1 METTIVILIV
11 LMVAILA
18 VFVTYLLC
26 QRKQGRQ
33 QNRIVE
39 LEGVVQSRD
48 EDRKEKETLYEE
60 LKQRAITVEQ
70 ENRDLRGIKESK
82 TKEVE
87 MLHQQMEQE
96 RIDHQHE
103 LELLNQQMEEEKSER
118 SLQLQEQLKLV
129 KEQLSSTTQELLRQ
143 RTADLHQANAMQMGA
158 IIDPLK
164 ETIREMRT
172 SMESS
177 RDQNNKNTATMEQQI
192 RQMLESVQNIGIKAD
207 NLANAL
213 RFENKTQGNWGETIL
228 SELLQSQGLKE
239 GIHFDVQ
246 TALRNDQGNLMVNEE
261 TGSKMI
267 PDVVLH
273 YPDGKDV
280 VIDSKVSLAAFLDY
294 VEADTEDG
302 KKKALDRHLISLKQ
316 HVKELSHKNYSSYI
330 KNGHQSLDYVI
341 MFVPNESALQLAL
354 LSDTHLWRD
363 AFDKGV
369 FMTSEQN
376 LIAAL
381 RMIQLAWTQEL
392 QHQNQERVYELAGTL
407 IDRVADFANRFEK
420 LGVSIDALKGQYSDT
435 QKKLFT
441 GHQSLLVPARQLV
454 EMGAK
459 ENPKRPL
466 PEINEEDEKQE

>member
-1 METTIVILIV
+1 MDIYYLYKKKTRIMSIVYTFLLALAIAAIAV
-11 LMVAILA
+11 L
-18 VFVTYLLC
+18 VTFLLT
-26 QRKQGRQ
+26 QKKQNKL

-39 LEGVVQSRD
+39 LEGIVTSRD
-48 EDRKEKETLYEE
+48 EDRAEKESMFAE
-60 LKQRAITVEQ
+60 LKQRAMQVEADNKQ
-70 ENRDLRGIKESK
+70 LSALKESQGKELEMLRG
-82 TKEVE
+82 
-87 MLHQQMEQE
+87 QMEQE
-96 RIDHQHE
+96 RA
-103 LELLNQQMEEEKSER
+103 ER
-118 SLQLQEQLKLV
+118 TKQLQDQLALV
-129 KEQLSSTTQELLRQ
+129 KEQLTTTTQEMLRE
-143 RTADLHQANAMQMGA
+143 RTADLHQANARQMGA

-164 ETIREMRT
+164 ETIREMKS

-177 RDQNNKNTATMEQQI
+177 RDQNNKNTAALEEQI
-192 RQMLESVQNIGIKAD
+192 KQMLSSAQNIGLKAD

-213 RFENKTQGNWGETIL
+213 RNENKVQGNWGETIL

-239 GIHFDVQ
+239 GIHYDVQ
-246 TALRNDQGNLMVNEE
+246 AMLRDDRGTAVLNEE

-280 VIDSKVSLAAFLDY
+280 VIDSKVSLTAFLEY
-294 VEADTEDG
+294 MEADDENR
-302 KKKALDRHLISLKQ
+302 KKEALGRHLNSILQ
-316 HVKELSHKNYSSYI
+316 HVRELSKKNYSSYI

-354 LSDTHLWRD
+354 LSDTHLWRE

-369 FMTSEQN
+369 FVTSEQN

-392 QHQNQERVYELAGTL
+392 QHQNQERVYELANQL
-407 IDRVADFANRFEK
+407 IDRVGDFSERFEK
-420 LGVSIDALKGQYSDT
+420 LGDGLGSLQKQYDEAR
-435 QKKLFT
+435 KKLNT
-441 GHQSLLVPARQLV
+441 GRQSLLGPARQLV

-466 PEINEEDEKQE
+466 PPEEERGENE

>member
-1 METTIVILIV
+1 MSIVYTFLLALAIAAIAV
-11 LMVAILA
+11 L
-18 VFVTYLLC
+18 VTFLLT
-26 QRKQGRQ
+26 QKKQNKL

-39 LEGVVQSRD
+39 LEGIVTSRD
-48 EDRKEKETLYEE
+48 EDRAEKESMFAE
-60 LKQRAITVEQ
+60 LKQRAMQVEADNKQ
-70 ENRDLRGIKESK
+70 LSALKESQGKELEMLRG
-82 TKEVE
+82 
-87 MLHQQMEQE
+87 QMEQE
-96 RIDHQHE
+96 RA
-103 LELLNQQMEEEKSER
+103 ER
-118 SLQLQEQLKLV
+118 TKQLQDQLALV
-129 KEQLSSTTQELLRQ
+129 KEQLTTTTQEMLRE
-143 RTADLHQANAMQMGA
+143 RTADLHQANARQMGA

-164 ETIREMRT
+164 ETIREMKS

-177 RDQNNKNTATMEQQI
+177 RDQNNKNTAALEEQI
-192 RQMLESVQNIGIKAD
+192 KQMLSSAQNIGLKAD

-213 RFENKTQGNWGETIL
+213 RNENKVQGNWGETIL

-239 GIHFDVQ
+239 GIHYDVQ
-246 TALRNDQGNLMVNEE
+246 AMLRDDRGTAVLNEE

-280 VIDSKVSLAAFLDY
+280 VIDSKVSLTAFLEY
-294 VEADTEDG
+294 MEADDENR
-302 KKKALDRHLISLKQ
+302 KKEALGRHLNSILQ
-316 HVKELSHKNYSSYI
+316 HVRELSKKNYSSYI

-354 LSDTHLWRD
+354 LSDTHLWRE

-369 FMTSEQN
+369 FVTSEQN

-392 QHQNQERVYELAGTL
+392 QHQNQERVYELANQL
-407 IDRVADFANRFEK
+407 IDRVGDFSERFEK
-420 LGVSIDALKGQYSDT
+420 LGDGLGSLQKQYDEAR
-435 QKKLFT
+435 KKLNT
-441 GHQSLLVPARQLV
+441 GRQSLLGPARQLV

-466 PEINEEDEKQE
+466 PPEEERGENE